1 MAESTGSAGDQAPAV
16 YPESWEADVVLRDG
30 STTHVRPIRPEDA
43 DALQAFHV
51 GQSEASIVFRF
62 FAPLERLPD
71 RDLARFTRV
80 DHRDRVAL
88 VAVTGDDAII
98 GVARYDKVG
107 PDEAEV
113 AFNIADAHHGRGLG
127 SVLLEHL
134 AAAARER
141 GIRRFTADVMPQNGR
156 MIAVFREAGYSLQQH
171 LEDGVVTVGF
181 DIDPTDRS
189 LAVMMAREHAAEA
202 RSVQALLHARSVL
215 VLSSPHAA
223 PGSLDDR
230 RAERVLA
237 DLAAGGAR
245 GDEPEHR
252 TGAVTAAGGDDR
264 PVEVHVV
271 GRPAPAVASE
281 PDPGAPG
288 TAPVVRHWDRIDDV
302 PGPVDLAVLALPAAE
317 AVVAVRALG
326 RLGVKGVVVLSG
338 GYAEQGPTGLALQ
351 RALLRAAHAAGLRV
365 VGPRSYGLLA
375 HAAGGL
381 LNASLTEDPPP
392 AGRIGLFCQSAST
405 AVSILGSVRRRHLGL
420 AHLVSAGNRA
430 DVSGNDLMQFW
441 QDDDSTDVVALYL
454 ESIGNPRKFSRVAR
468 RLASAK
474 PVVVV
479 TAGRSGH
486 VVPPGHAVR
495 PTQASR
501 QTLQEVMRRSGVVLV
516 DNVHQMLEVSQLFA
530 LQPLPPGRRAAV
542 VASSSAAASLVTEAL
557 AAAGFTVARA
567 PAILHEDADDAKV
580 ERTFAQVY
588 SDPDVEVVVTMHVPT
603 VGPRDDRVAQA
614 LARHAAGSGRTSVA
628 CLLGL
633 HGATPALTAPDAD
646 GALRTVPAYT
656 TPEDAVLALGQA
668 ARYAAWRSAD
678 RGRLVAPEG
687 IHARTARRRIAGWLD
702 EAGSRASLDLTHEQV
717 AELLSLAGVHVF
729 PTVGVHDADE
739 AVAAA
744 DRLGWPVA
752 LKSTVPA
759 LRHRSDLGG
768 VRLDVHDETEL
779 RADVAQ
785 VLALAAGREPEPG
798 RAPLEVQ
805 AMAPHG
811 VACVIRSAEDPL
823 FGPVL
828 GFGLGGDTTDLLGDV
843 AWAVPPLTD
852 VDVSDMVRAPRSA
865 PRLFG
870 YRGVPPLDVAA
881 LEEVL
886 ARVAVLADQLPEL
899 LHLELN
905 PVVVAERGAYV
916 LGAQARVGVAGTRAD
931 GPRRALP
938 A

>member
-1 MAESTGSAGDQAPAV
+1 MAESTGMAHDEPVADYPA
-16 YPESWEADVVLRDG
+16 SWEADVVLRDG

-51 GQSEASIVFRF
+51 AQSEASIVLRF

-113 AFNIADAHHGRGLG
+113 AFNVADAHHGRGLG

-141 GIRRFTADVMPQNGR
+141 GIRRFTADVLPQNGR
-156 MIAVFREAGYSLQQH
+156 MIAVFREAGYSLQQR

-202 RSVQALLHARSVL
+202 RSVQALLTARSVV
-215 VLSSPHAA
+215 VLSSPAA
-223 PGSLDDR
+223 EPGSLDDR
-230 RAERVLA
+230 RAARVLA
-237 DLAAGGAR
+237 DLTAGGAR

-252 TGAVTAAGGDDR
+252 TGAVTAAGGDER
-264 PVEVHVV
+264 PVAVHVV
-271 GRPAPAVASE
+271 GRPAPEGV
-281 PDPGAPG
+281 PG
-288 TAPVVRHWDRIDDV
+288 VRAWERLDDV
-302 PGPVDLAVLALPAAE
+302 PGPVDLAVLALPASE
-317 AVVAVRALG
+317 AVVAVRSLG

-441 QDDDSTDVVALYL
+441 QDDDATDVVALYL

-468 RLASAK
+468 RLATAK

-501 QTLQEVMRRSGVVLV
+501 QTLEEVMRRSGVLLV
-516 DNVHQMLEVSQLFA
+516 DNVHQMLELTQLFA

-542 VASSSAAASLVTEAL
+542 VASSSAAASLVHEAL

-580 ERTFAQVY
+580 ERTFAAVY
-588 SDPDVEVVVTMHVPT
+588 ADPDVEVVVTMHVPT

-633 HGATPALTAPDAD
+633 HGATPELTAPDAD

-668 ARYAAWRSAD
+668 ARYAAWRAAD

-687 IHARTARRRIAGWLD
+687 IDARTARRRIAGWLD
-702 EAGSRASLDLTHEQV
+702 EAGDRTSLDLTPARS
-717 AELLSLAGVHVF
+717 AELLELAGVRVF
-729 PTVGVHDADE
+729 PSVGVHDADE

-744 DRLGWPVA
+744 EHLGWPVA

-768 VRLDVHDETEL
+768 VRLDVHDEAEL

-811 VACVIRSAEDPL
+811 VACLIRSTEDPL
-823 FGPVL
+823 FGPVI

-865 PRLFG
+865 ARLFG

-886 ARVAVLADQLPEL
+886 ARVAVLADQVPEL

-905 PVVVAERGAYV
+905 PVVVAEHGAYV
-916 LGAQARVGVAGTRAD
+916 LGATARVGVAATRAD

-938 A
+938 V